1 MTTKEQRYYEIG
13 LSRLSS
19 YQETDGGRYVLYFD
33 DATSGWYCAPR
44 ADVYLLGTMGGPDVY
59 SLWCASTSHEMVTA

>member
-19 YQETDGGRYVLYFD
+19 PQEMYGGRYVLYFD
-33 DATSGWYCAPR
+33 DATHAWYCAPR
-44 ADVYLLGTMGGPDVY
+44 GDVYLLGTMGGPDVY
-59 SLWCASTSHEMVTA
+59 SLWRASTSHHLVAA